1 MDTKKVIQTVINKA
15 WEDDNFRQELVSNP
29 NAAIASVTGGSV
41 PANYELVVADQTDP
55 ATIYLNIP
63 PKPNFDNM
71 ELSDEQLEQ
80 VAGGE
85 VFIILTIPI
94 LTAPVTITGTCGPLA
109 LSNPGG
115 GTKW

>member
-15 WEDDNFRQELVSNP
+15 WEDDSFRKKLVNNP
-29 NAAIASVTGGSV
+29 NAAITSLTGGSV

-85 VFIILTIPI
+85 VLVMLTI
-94 LTAPVTITGTCGPLA
+94 TAFATAVATA
-109 LSNPGG
+109 GG
-115 GTKW
+115 AVSIYSATKAW